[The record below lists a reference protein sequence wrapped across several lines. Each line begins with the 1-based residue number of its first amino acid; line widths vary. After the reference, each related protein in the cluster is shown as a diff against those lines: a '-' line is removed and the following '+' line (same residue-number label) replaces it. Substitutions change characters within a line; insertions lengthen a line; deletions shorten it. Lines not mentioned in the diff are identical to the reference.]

1 MQTNTVLSLEASLPK
16 TGDQITVQAD
26 RLTILIKRQDEGV
39 SVYTYGAEQ
48 EALKEDWTLFA
59 EGQTDESP
67 YEAAARAAGWS
78 LLSAQ
83 DDHDEAFVLQVA
95 GQDDRIEHYGDWEG
109 SA

>member
-59 EGQTDESP
+59 EVQTDESP
-67 YEAAARAAGWS
+67 YEAAARAAAS
-78 LLSAQ
+78 
-83 DDHDEAFVLQVA
+83 
-95 GQDDRIEHYGDWEG
+95 
-109 SA
+109 

>member
-1 MQTNTVLSLEASLPK
+1 MSTNTLLSLEASLLK

-26 RLTILIKRQDEGV
+26 GLTILLKRQDEGV

-48 EALKEDWTLFA
+48 EVLKEVWTLFT
-59 EGQTDESP
+59 EGQMDESP

-83 DDHDEAFVLQVA
+83 DEHDEAFVLQV
-95 GQDDRIEHYGDWEG
+95 EG
-109 SA
+109 